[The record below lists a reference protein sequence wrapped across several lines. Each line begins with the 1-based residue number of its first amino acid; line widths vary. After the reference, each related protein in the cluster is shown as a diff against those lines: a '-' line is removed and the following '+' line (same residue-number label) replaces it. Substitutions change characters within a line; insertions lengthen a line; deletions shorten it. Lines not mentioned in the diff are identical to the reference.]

1 MKQYGIA
8 LAVIA
13 GVVMSPVSWATE
25 QAKQQLQ
32 EKMQQLKSVQ
42 ANFEQTVTGS
52 GGDVLQSLTGELA
65 LQRPAMLRWRSNPP
79 DDTLL
84 IADGESVW
92 YYNPFVEQ
100 VTVYAQSNA
109 VENSPLLLLMEGTQ
123 ARWQQFDV
131 TYDEADGAFDVINEA
146 TGNELTLSFDG
157 DTLTRIMLKQKQGD
171 TTTIALD
178 DVVMNE
184 TLATDQFQFNVPE
197 GVEVDDQR

>member
-42 ANFEQTVTGS
+42 ATFEQTVTGS

-84 IADGESVW
+84 VADGESVW

-131 TYDEADGAFDVINEA
+131 SYDEADGAFDVINEA

-157 DTLTRIMLKQKQGD
+157 DTLTRIVLKQKQGD